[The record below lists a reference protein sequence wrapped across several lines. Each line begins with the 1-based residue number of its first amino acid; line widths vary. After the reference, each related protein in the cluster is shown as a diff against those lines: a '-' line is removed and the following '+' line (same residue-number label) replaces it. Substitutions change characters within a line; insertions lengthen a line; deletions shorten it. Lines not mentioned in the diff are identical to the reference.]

1 MAITEGIMDCV
12 SITNFIG
19 TALMS
24 ANISKKQIQKI
35 SEKGVKEIIMIP
47 DQDETGLLTL
57 QRNIND
63 LYYYYPP
70 SLNLNVY
77 IYNIPNGFKD
87 FNEYYIKSE
96 DGNIYTER
104 LKKYK
109 KNSLS
114 VFSAP
119 KRRKL
124 II

>member
-1 MAITEGIMDCV
+1 MDCV